1 MDPRLKAISTP
12 SIQKDASELVRL
24 ALAAL
29 DELRQIDES
38 LYGLFVASRSQPADP
53 GQAAAK
59 LRLLWDGAFRP
70 LGALLAYCRRL
81 AGQEAAAA
89 SEEAPADFDFGDF
102 EAQEEKSFDL
112 DLGDIG
118 DLVAGLDDAGGQQR
132 PETERW
138 AEVKEKSTGIEY
150 GLRTQ
155 LDDATQR
162 RDVAL
167 GAGQTGQVLALLDD
181 TTSSASEGIHAL
193 VAPVYAAFVPD
204 ADASTLVPE
213 YLTSLKRALMV
224 RRGIAELTAKL
235 GPLNDTLQGAD
246 PSRHAAGL
254 EGVKAALHAFVNG
267 DVCRA
272 MRAADRWELVQFDQK
287 LAEESMA
294 AGKLTSEGLAKYLES
309 LGAINQREVLVKHD
323 QRVVGE
329 IRESLTNARELME
342 ISPRTAHE
350 MLVKACR
357 SALAL
362 KGRNAATDPM
372 LAKLATIDLAASS
385 PSQSPALV
393 ERLEQ
398 LLAASGG

>member
-1 MDPRLKAISTP
+1 VDPRLKAISTP
-12 SIQKDASELVRL
+12 SIQKEASELVRL

-38 LYGLFVASRSQPADP
+38 LYGLFVAAKNQPADP
-53 GQAAAK
+53 AQAAAK

-70 LGALLAYCRRL
+70 LGALLGYCRRL
-81 AGQEAAAA
+81 AGQPAAT
-89 SEEAPADFDFGDF
+89 SESAPADFDFGDF
-102 EAQEEKSFDL
+102 SESEEKSFEL

-118 DLVAGLDDAGGQQR
+118 DLVAGLGDTDGQR
-132 PETERW
+132 PESERW
-138 AEVKEKSTGIEY
+138 AEVKEKVAGIEY
-150 GLRTQ
+150 GLKTQ

-167 GAGQTGQVLALLDD
+167 GAGQTGQVLGLLDD
-181 TTSSASEGIHAL
+181 TTSSAAEGIHAL
-193 VAPVYAAFVPD
+193 VTAVYAAFVPD
-204 ADASTLVPE
+204 ADPAGLVPE

-224 RRGIAELTAKL
+224 RRGISELAAKL
-235 GPLNDTLQGAD
+235 APLNESLQGQDAG
-246 PSRHAAGL
+246 RHAAAL
-254 EGVKAALHAFVNG
+254 DGVKTALHAFVSS

-272 MRAADRWELVQFDQK
+272 MRAADRWELVQFDQT
-287 LAEESMA
+287 LAEQPMA
-294 AGKLTSEGLAKYLES
+294 AARLTSEGLVKYLES

-323 QRVVGE
+323 QKVLGE

-362 KGRNAATDPM
+362 KGRHPATDP
-372 LAKLATIDLAASS
+372 LIGKLATLDFDATS
-385 PSQSPALV
+385 PSQSPALL
-393 ERLEQ
+393 ERLDQ

>member
-12 SIQKDASELVRL
+12 SIQKEASELVRL
-24 ALAAL
+24 GLAAL
-29 DELRQIDES
+29 DELRQIDDS
-38 LYGLFVASRSQPADP
+38 LYGLFVAARNQPADP
-53 GQAAAK
+53 AQAAAK

-81 AGQEAAAA
+81 AGQPAAS

-102 EAQEEKSFDL
+102 SEAEEKSFDL

-118 DLVAGLDDAGGQQR
+118 DLVAGLGGDAGGQR
-132 PETERW
+132 SETELW
-138 AEVKEKSTGIEY
+138 NEVKEKIAGIEY
-150 GLRTQ
+150 GLKTQ
-155 LDDATQR
+155 LDDATER
-162 RDVAL
+162 RNVAL

-181 TTSSASEGIHAL
+181 TTSSAAEGIHAL
-193 VAPVYAAFVPD
+193 VTAVYAAFVPE
-204 ADASTLVPE
+204 ADPAGLVPE

-224 RRGIAELTAKL
+224 RRGIAELAAKL
-235 GPLNDTLQGAD
+235 GPQNEALQGMDAG
-246 PSRHAAGL
+246 RHAAAL
-254 EGVKAALHAFVNG
+254 EGVKATLHAFVGG

-272 MRAADRWELVQFDQK
+272 MRAADRWELVQFDHN
-287 LAEESMA
+287 LADEPMA
-294 AGKLTSEGLAKYLES
+294 AARLTSEGLAKYLES

-323 QRVVGE
+323 QKVLGE

-350 MLVKACR
+350 MLVKACK

-362 KGRNAATDPM
+362 KGRHPASDP
-372 LAKLATIDLAASS
+372 LVAKLATLDFDATS
-385 PSQSPALV
+385 PTQNPALL

-398 LLAASGG
+398 LLAACGG